1 LNLLPDS
8 GAKLSEEI
16 SMARNFLLVD
26 DSRVARM
33 VLKRT
38 ILELEP
44 DSTFEEAGDGE
55 QALNILSEGEFDL
68 AFLDFHMPGM
78 TGLELLEE
86 IRKSNQ
92 ELKIIMLTANIQH
105 EIKERAAEMNSA
117 FIEKPVNKDK
127 LESLL

>member
-1 LNLLPDS
+1 
-8 GAKLSEEI
+8 
-16 SMARNFLLVD
+16 MARNFLLVD